1 MVWRPPE
8 WSAAGGAEAGGLLRW
23 ESRTTTAGIPI
34 GPKATEGWACCQ
46 TGSGLLL
53 LLLLLLLG
61 GMGRELYI
69 IRGRWR
75 LGDDKRSNIELRQ
88 EVNESKYSHVLKT
101 MAIVFACLS
110 QSF

>member
-1 MVWRPPE
+1 MLSDRQRVVVVVVVVGWY
-8 WSAAGGAEAGGLLRW
+8 G
-23 ESRTTTAGIPI
+23 
-34 GPKATEGWACCQ
+34 EGVVHNQ
-46 TGSGLLL
+46 
-53 LLLLLLLG
+53 
-61 GMGRELYI
+61 
-69 IRGRWR
+69 GRWR